1 MPFADAMTV
10 GREAR
15 HTGARSLA
23 SRLATRPTESP
34 AAAAAPVPR
43 KPRRDT
49 EDIGGPMRVTP
60 ESASRATERLPAIGG
75 QESGIREGKAR
86 QPRCRAHLMRAAR
99 AKRGGPFPSL
109 SPDSCLL
116 TPSTLFPR
124 PRRPPRD

>member
-1 MPFADAMTV
+1 MPFADAITV

-75 QESGIREGKAR
+75 QESGVRDQGRKGAAASLPRSSDEGRSREA
-86 QPRCRAHLMRAAR
+86 
-99 AKRGGPFPSL
+99 
-109 SPDSCLL
+109 
-116 TPSTLFPR
+116 
-124 PRRPPRD
+124 RRPLSFPDP